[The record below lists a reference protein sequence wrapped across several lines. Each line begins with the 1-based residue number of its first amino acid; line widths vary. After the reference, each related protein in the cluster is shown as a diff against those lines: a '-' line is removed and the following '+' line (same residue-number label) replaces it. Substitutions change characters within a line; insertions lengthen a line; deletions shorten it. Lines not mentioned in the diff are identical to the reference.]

1 MHVGACPI
9 FQAVGR
15 KDDAEIY
22 RNELRLGDLIEPL
35 GFDSL
40 WGVEHH
46 FTDYTMCPDVFQHL
60 AYFAGRTKRVQL
72 GSMVVVLPWNDPM
85 RVAEKVSMLE
95 HQSNGRM
102 ILGVGRGLGRVEF
115 EGFGVDQNESRAR
128 FIEETEMV
136 LEGLERGWCE
146 YDGKFVKQVRR
157 DIRPRPMKSFRGR
170 TYAAAMSPESQ
181 PIMARLGVGL
191 LVIPLKPWDVHA
203 AEIEVY
209 RKAFR
214 QYQNAEAPKPW
225 ATAWVY
231 CDSDAGRAEEKGREY
246 LAGYWRSVV
255 DHYELV
261 GDHLSKTKGYESY
274 KDMQT
279 ATTAP
284 GGVDVMSNMFADI
297 HVFGTP
303 EQCYEKVVNIC
314 RQIDSDAFTGVFSF
328 AGMPYE
334 DAERSMTLFGREVVP
349 ALHALGAQTAKA
361 A

>member
-9 FQAVGR
+9 FQAIGR

-60 AYFAGRTKRVQL
+60 AYYAGRTKRVQL

-85 RVAEKVSMLE
+85 RVAEKVSLLE
-95 HQSNGRM
+95 HQSGGRV
-102 ILGVGRGLGRVEF
+102 ILGIGRGLGRVEF
-115 EGFGVDQNESRAR
+115 DGFGVDQNESRAR
-128 FIEETEMV
+128 FIEGAEMV
-136 LEGLERGWCE
+136 LEGLDRGWCE
-146 YDGKFVKQVRR
+146 YDGKYIKQAKR
-157 DIRPRPMKSFRGR
+157 DIRPRPLKGFRGR
-170 TYAAAMSPESQ
+170 AYAAAMSPESQ

-191 LVIPLKPWDVHA
+191 LVIPMKPWDVHA
-203 AEIEVY
+203 AEIDAY
-209 RKAFR
+209 RRAYR
-214 QYQNAEAPKPW
+214 EYQKAEAPNPW

-231 CDSDAGRAEEKGREY
+231 CDENAAAAEEKGRRY

-255 DHYELV
+255 EHYELV
-261 GDHLSKTKGYESY
+261 GDHLGNTKGYESY

-279 ATTAP
+279 ATSAA
-284 GGVDVMSNMFADI
+284 GGVDATSNMFADL

-303 EQCYEKVVNIC
+303 DHCFEKIQHIC
-314 RQIDSDAFTGVFSF
+314 KVTGADAFTGVFSY

-334 DAERSMTLFGREVVP
+334 ESERSMTLFARKVLP
-349 ALHALGAQTAKA
+349 RLQAMGAAAKA

>member
-60 AYFAGRTKRVQL
+60 AYFAGRTQRVQL

-85 RVAEKVSMLE
+85 RVAEKVSLLE
-95 HQSNGRM
+95 HQSGGRT
-102 ILGVGRGLGRVEF
+102 ILGIGRGLGRIEF
-115 EGFGVDQNESRAR
+115 EGFGVDQNESRGR
-128 FIEETEMV
+128 FVEGAQMV

-146 YDGKFVKQVRR
+146 SDGQYIKQVRR
-157 DIRPRPMKSFRGR
+157 DIRPRPLQSFRGR

-191 LVIPLKPWDVHA
+191 LVIPMKPWDVHA
-203 AEIEVY
+203 AEINAY
-209 RKAFR
+209 RTAYR
-214 QYQNAEAPKPW
+214 GYQNAEAPAPW
-225 ATAWVY
+225 ITAWVY
-231 CDSDAGRAEEKGREY
+231 CDENAARAEEKARRYIG
-246 LAGYWRSVV
+246 GYWRSVIE
-255 DHYELV
+255 HYELV
-261 GDHLSKTKGYESY
+261 GDHLGKTKGYESY
-274 KDMQT
+274 KDMQAATSAAGGADAT
-279 ATTAP
+279 AE
-284 GGVDVMSNMFADI
+284 MFVNL
-297 HVFGTP
+297 HVWGTP
-303 EQCYEKVVNIC
+303 EQCYEKIVETC
-314 RQIDSDAFTGVFSF
+314 RRTGGGAFTGVFSY

-334 DAERSMTLFGREVVP
+334 EAERSMSLFARKVVP
-349 ALHALGAQTAKA
+349 ALHALDAPAKA

>member
-9 FQAVGR
+9 FQAIDR
-15 KDDAEIY
+15 NDDAEIY

-60 AYFAGRTKRVQL
+60 AYYAGRTKRVQL

-85 RVAEKVSMLE
+85 RVAEKVSLLE
-95 HQSNGRM
+95 HQSGGRT
-102 ILGVGRGLGRVEF
+102 ILGIGRGLGRVEF

-128 FIEETEMV
+128 FIESAEMV

-146 YDGKFVKQVRR
+146 YDGQHIKQARR
-157 DIRPRPMKSFRGR
+157 DIRPRPMRGFRGR

-191 LVIPLKPWDVHA
+191 LVIPMKPWEVHA
-203 AEIEVY
+203 AEIEAY
-209 RKAFR
+209 RKAYR
-214 QYQNAEAPKPW
+214 EYQNAEAPRPW

-231 CDSDAGRAEEKGREY
+231 CDDNAERAEELGRKY

-255 DHYELV
+255 EHYELV
-261 GDHLSKTKGYESY
+261 GDHLGKTKGYESY
-274 KDMQT
+274 KDMQSV
-279 ATTAP
+279 TTAA
-284 GGVDVMSNMFADI
+284 GGVDATANMFADL
-297 HVFGTP
+297 HVWGTP
-303 EQCYEKVVNIC
+303 EQCYEKVLHIA
-314 RQIDSDAFTGVFSF
+314 RTIGSDAFTGVFSY

-334 DAERSMTLFGREVVP
+334 ESERSMTLFARKVMPELQ
-349 ALHALGAQTAKA
+349 ALDRFAKA
-361 A
+361 S